1 MQVNDGTQQK
11 PIGLILYMH
20 MFSFWNSCEL
30 HFERPMIYTNLYVFP
45 YIHHVCWN
53 AGQVEDIEALV
64 TDVQDHVFGEM
75 RLPEHVVTELQK
87 RGLC

>member
-1 MQVNDGTQQK
+1 MKNTLCAK
-11 PIGLILYMH
+11 EHAWY
-20 MFSFWNSCEL
+20 
-30 HFERPMIYTNLYVFP
+30 
-45 YIHHVCWN
+45 WN